1 MANKRCEP
9 LSLAGEICLDALI
22 QALVPRWRNHEQ
34 EEEQKYEEKK
44 RAVKSIRG
52 LVLIPRGNCISPD

>member
-22 QALVPRWRNHEQ
+22 QALIPRWRNHEQ
-34 EEEQKYEEKK
+34 EEEQKYEKK
-44 RAVKSIRG
+44 NALWKAYVA
-52 LVLIPRGNCISPD
+52 